1 MEVKITDAK
10 SFASCLVCGSAKEV
24 DAPCFAQIPYVCDEC
39 KEAIGFAKKI
49 QSAYSR
55 VPVRPIK
62 TCKTTSTLGVDG
74 ILIIGECPECHQR
87 WLNNRDNKFCGG
99 CGVPIDWSK
108 S

>member
-1 MEVKITDAK
+1 MTREEVLEGLDYLISPDCTETQLDY
-10 SFASCLVCGSAKEV
+10 
-24 DAPCFAQIPYVCDEC
+24 I
-39 KEAIGFAKKI
+39 EAIETAI
-49 QSAYSR
+49 SMLNPM
-55 VPVRPIK
+55 PVKPIK
-62 TCKTTSTLGVDG
+62 TCETLSTVGVDG